1 METGTEKLSEE
12 FDGIEFS
19 EEALLN
25 VIRTPRTISLKDLGI
40 TTPEDHETQES
51 YNFSFSIWDV
61 PSICIFNPDVITNV
75 KSFKN
80 DHVRLDLPT
89 TISLI
94 RSFIEQQYTNEQI
107 LTELKGQ
114 TQDIIDLT
122 TLIPGIRKKIKKEQ
136 AAQLAAEKHYQQK
149 LQEHLPLYLH
159 IIHLQAEKYYK
170 IRNVI
175 ISRKKDA
182 TEQLDSIDAE
192 YDPQIQ
198 PLINQYSSF
207 LDELYMIKH
216 KKPFD
221 DESQKQYFQ
230 SNVEAQFRKLLE
242 KQLLAALQARDAA
255 KIENENAQQL
265 HTRILPEE
273 KIDE

>member
-1 METGTEKLSEE
+1 M
-12 FDGIEFS
+12 
-19 EEALLN
+19 
-25 VIRTPRTISLKDLGI
+25 GI
-40 TTPEDHETQES
+40 TTPEDHETQEN
-51 YNFSFSIWDV
+51 YKFSFSIWDV

-80 DHVRLDLPT
+80 DHVKLDLPT

-94 RSFIEQQYTNEQI
+94 RSFIKQQYTNEQI
-107 LTELKGQ
+107 LTEL
-114 TQDIIDLT
+114 
-122 TLIPGIRKKIKKEQ
+122 KEQ

-159 IIHLQAEKYYK
+159 IIHLQTERDYK
-170 IRNVI
+170 IRKVI
-175 ISRKKDA
+175 FSRKKDA

-192 YDPQIQ
+192 YDPQLQ
-198 PLINQYSSF
+198 PLINQYFSF

-216 KKPFD
+216 KKTFD
-221 DESQKQYFQ
+221 DESQKRYFQ

-242 KQLLAALQARDAA
+242 KQLLAALQARNAA
-255 KIENENAQQL
+255 KIEHKNAQQL
-265 HTRILPEE
+265 HTPILPEE